1 MCLERAI
8 CWMHRLV
15 GWEVRTRGA
24 RFLFCFVGE
33 GESRGIDQMQ
43 SRSLLRVVK
52 GKLVF
57 RKKEDIP
64 ETPVQKVSSSD
75 QTRRRWK
82 GWESGTESLQ
92 KAGRRVI

>member
-33 GESRGIDQMQ
+33 GESRGMGNRSDAVKIFVKSGKGETGVQEEGRH
-43 SRSLLRVVK
+43 SRDTS
-52 GKLVF
+52 
-57 RKKEDIP
+57 
-64 ETPVQKVSSSD
+64 
-75 QTRRRWK
+75 
-82 GWESGTESLQ
+82 TESLFIG
-92 KAGRRVI
+92 ANTAEMEGLGE